1 MFGKL
6 KPLSPSLWT
15 AECLY
20 VAFLTVGFADL
31 SRFAAKPLRRVVD
44 ASKGELASSLPKFG
58 EIYAFT
64 LFGLLGLRG
73 SRGFGHIV
81 HIRTVNTP
89 PLIMN
94 Y

>member
-1 MFGKL
+1 
-6 KPLSPSLWT
+6 
-15 AECLY
+15 

-44 ASKGELASSLPKFG
+44 VSKGELASSFAKFG
-58 EIYAFT
+58 EIYAFS
-64 LFGLLGLRG
+64 LFRLLVLRG
-73 SRGFGHIV
+73 YRGFGQIAHM
-81 HIRTVNTP
+81 RTVTPP